1 MSFIQ
6 KNYTKLSGLCGIA
19 GPTTAILLI
28 FLAVAR
34 APWFSWTDNALSD
47 LGVSEV
53 AFIFNSAVI
62 FAGVLNFFFALGV
75 KRAYGQDRWSNIGSM
90 ILVLGGSSLGLV
102 GVFTEE
108 SPVIHGLVAMGYFL
122 LFPVALILLG
132 YSLRKIDTNYGVFTI
147 LSGVLAFGGIFG
159 LMGFYQGLAIPEIV
173 EAVIL
178 ALWTV
183 SMGYKLMTKPP
194 T

>member
-6 KNYTKLSGLCGIA
+6 KNYTKLSGLCGIV

-28 FLAVAR
+28 FIAVSR
-34 APWFSWTDNALSD
+34 APWFSWTDNSLSD

-53 AFIFNSAVI
+53 AFLFNSAVI

-75 KRAYGQDRWSNIGSM
+75 KRAYGQDRLSSIGSR
-90 ILVLGGSSLGLV
+90 ILVLGGSCLGLV

-108 SPVIHGLVAMGYFL
+108 SLVIHGLVAIGYFL
-122 LFPVALILLG
+122 LYPVALILLG
-132 YSLRKIDTNYGVFTI
+132 YSLRKNDRNYGVFTI

-159 LMGFYQGLAIPEIV
+159 LAGFYRGLAIPEIV

-178 ALWTV
+178 ALWVV
-183 SMGYKLMTKPP
+183 SMGLKLMTKAS